1 MVPKLSWTR
10 HGGSDI
16 GVAIWAG
23 GIGTLLVAF
32 NISELGATLMT
43 IVDKALIISKSES
56 VFDVAPEHRYDNVNT
71 LCAHDVCIV
80 SNQTSN
86 DSRERKQGK
95 RELKK

>member
-1 MVPKLSWTR
+1 MVPKLSWSR

-16 GVAIWAG
+16 GVAICAG

-32 NISELGATLMT
+32 SISGLGATLMT
-43 IVDKALIISKSES
+43 IVDKALIFSKSDL

-71 LCAHDVCIV
+71 VCANNVCIV
-80 SNQTSN
+80 SNQTST

-95 RELKK
+95 RELK